1 MPCASAPRPRLGY
14 AFTGIA
20 GSPNFIDPRKLIMN
34 ASKFFISTAA
44 AAAVAG
50 AIGLA
55 YAQTGT
61 STDGSTATPAG
72 GPGAMSTAAEPSV
85 TTTTPSATTTTPS
98 VTTTITPPLSNSN
111 AQAPVVTTTPSTT
124 PAADPS
130 MRNMPIG
137 GTGTGNAELSNSRT
151 TGAGNMRTDGSDMS
165 TERPARADRN

>member
-1 MPCASAPRPRLGY
+1 
-14 AFTGIA
+14 
-20 GSPNFIDPRKLIMN
+20 MN

-72 GPGAMSTAAEPSV
+72 GPGAMSTATEPSV
-85 TTTTPSATTTTPS
+85 TTTTPSVTTTTPS

-111 AQAPVVTTTPSTT
+111 AQAPVVTTTP
-124 PAADPS
+124 AADPS

-137 GTGTGNAELSNSRT
+137 GTGNSNAELSNSRT

>member
-1 MPCASAPRPRLGY
+1 MPCAGAPRPRLGY

-20 GSPNFIDPRKLIMN
+20 GPPNFIDPRKLIMN

-61 STDGSTATPAG
+61 STDGSTATPAS
-72 GPGAMSTAAEPSV
+72 GPGAMSTATEPSV
-85 TTTTPSATTTTPS
+85 TTTTPS

-111 AQAPVVTTTPSTT
+111 AQAPVVTTTP
-124 PAADPS
+124 AADPS

-137 GTGTGNAELSNSRT
+137 GTGNSNAELSNSRT

>member
-1 MPCASAPRPRLGY
+1 MPCAGAPRPRLGY

-72 GPGAMSTAAEPSV
+72 GPGAMSTATEPSV
-85 TTTTPSATTTTPS
+85 TTTTPS

-137 GTGTGNAELSNSRT
+137 GTGNSNAELSNSRT
-151 TGAGNMRTDGSDMS
+151 TGAGNMRTDGSDVS